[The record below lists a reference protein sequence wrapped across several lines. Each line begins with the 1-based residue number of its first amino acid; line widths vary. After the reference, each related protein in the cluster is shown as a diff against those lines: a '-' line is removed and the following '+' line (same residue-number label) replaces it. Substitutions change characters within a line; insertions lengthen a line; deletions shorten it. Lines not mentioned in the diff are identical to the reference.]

1 MHFARFPLA
10 LLVITLLGDGILH
23 ALQSTMKRMPLAQRR
38 CAIYA
43 ASFRRVS
50 LQVTRIASRTLG
62 ILKPLP
68 CPPLLAARGDAAPQA
83 GPTFKRARL
92 PFPTC
97 TARTYHSRPRGW
109 GVRFAPAG
117 SGRYGGEYS
126 TPPVKKTGVL
136 VRGTVSYTAYYRIW
150 GFGIFGPKFYSLAIV
165 HT

>member
-23 ALQSTMKRMPLAQRR
+23 ALQSTMKLMPLAQRR

-68 CPPLLAARGDAAPQA
+68 CQPLLAARGDTMPQA
-83 GPTFKRARL
+83 RPTFKRAWL

-117 SGRYGGEYS
+117 SGWYGGEYS
-126 TPPVKKTGVL
+126 TQPLKTVVL
-136 VRGTVSYTAYYRIW
+136 VRGTVSYTAYYHIG